1 VFQFSLSQKQWSWD
15 RPLKRFSNLRHL
27 QLLIRYFH
35 YEVDKL
41 LYSSVSF
48 LRAAP
53 FIEKLEVHVSP
64 IHVNY
69 IIYIYIYIFRN
80 FTIY

>member
-35 YEVDKL
+35 DEVDKL

-64 IHVNY
+64 IHVSTL
-69 IIYIYIYIFRN
+69 YIFFN
-80 FTIY
+80 VS